1 MNDEFGQQ
9 RRGQIYDVGYR
20 PFEGRYQGRAAAL
33 AGLIWDDMKRAL
45 GIKQSG
51 RYKVILII
59 LVAIEAAMLATQVF
73 SSQLMENMATQQ
85 GISGIQF
92 NPYSVLLG
100 NIQLLLI
107 FFSALVAPMLICTDR
122 GYGVYPLYLSRPI
135 HAYDYLLAKG
145 AAIFGVLL
153 LVTLG
158 PGLILLGA
166 KVVLAGDPAG
176 YLTAHLR
183 DVGAL
188 LVSSVLMALYMT
200 SLAMAV
206 ASLTTNRGYAAGG
219 LIGGLM
225 LLSFVPAL
233 LFLITQNAWFT
244 LVDISS
250 AATYVKDAL
259 FGTVQNVQAP
269 LEIGEEAEMIS
280 FEPLSAWIY
289 LVESVAF
296 ILAAWAVIWAQYRRE
311 VR

>member
-1 MNDEFGQQ
+1 MNDEPTGQ

-20 PFEGRYQGRAAAL
+20 PFEGQYQGRGVAL
-33 AGLIWDDMKRAL
+33 AGLIWDDMKRAF

-59 LVAIEAAMLATQVF
+59 LVAIEAALLATQVF
-73 SSQLMENMATQQ
+73 SSQLMESMATQQ
-85 GISGIQF
+85 GVSGVQF
-92 NPYSVLLG
+92 NPYSSLLG
-100 NIQLLLI
+100 SIQLILI
-107 FFSALVAPMLICTDR
+107 FISAMAAPMLICTDR
-122 GYGVYPLYLSRPI
+122 AYGVYPLYLSRPI

-145 AAIFGVLL
+145 SAVFGVLL
-153 LVTLG
+153 LFTLG

-166 KVVLAGDPAG
+166 KIVLAGEPLS
-176 YLTAHLR
+176 YLTNHLR

-188 LVSSVLMALYMT
+188 LVSSVLMALFVA

-206 ASLTTNRGYAAGG
+206 SSLTTSRGYAAGG

-225 LLSFVPAL
+225 LLSFVPSL
-233 LFLITQNAWFT
+233 LFLITQNPWFT

-259 FGTVQNVQAP
+259 FGTLQSVQAP
-269 LEIGEEAEMIS
+269 INIGDES
-280 FEPLSAWIY
+280 STVNFEPLSAWVY
-289 LVESVAF
+289 LAET
-296 ILAAWAVIWAQYRRE
+296 LALIAVSWAVIWGQYRRE